1 MKHIKI
7 SFCILLCV
15 FMLASCGKTD
25 NTDYFASAL
34 QGSDE
39 ETRYMPLIF
48 KSMDAPEDVR
58 ISSLA
63 DGTTTFTV
71 EKSITAESGNVY
83 HYANI
88 HIQKHNSDINGSID
102 ETIDSYVEEAESIVN
117 AVKHEY
123 GGKKYAVSYEIRP
136 DLDCTVLNVIYP
148 VTDNISAFFA
158 LRLSE
163 TPDSMTD
170 ELLDT
175 ICKDTEVMKI

>member
-71 EKSITAESGNVY
+71 EKSITAESGKTY
-83 HYANI
+83 QYANI